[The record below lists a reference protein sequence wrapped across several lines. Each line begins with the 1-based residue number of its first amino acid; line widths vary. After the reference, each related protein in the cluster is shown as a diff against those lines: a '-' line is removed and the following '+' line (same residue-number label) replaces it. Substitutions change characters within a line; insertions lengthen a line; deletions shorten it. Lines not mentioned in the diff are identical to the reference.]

1 MKLIDTHCH
10 LDLYPPGR
18 KNQIIEN
25 ARDNSVEKLITVG
38 INLESSETAIEA
50 AKENKNVFATVGIH
64 PQDGKMDI
72 KVKNWRKK
80 LEILAR
86 NDKVVAVGEAG
97 FDSKALLDVGFP
109 LQKQI
114 FSAQVKIARDLKL
127 PLIIH
132 CRELY
137 EETFEVLRQFPQVF
151 GVLHSFCARME
162 EAKKALN
169 LGFYLG
175 LNGMITF
182 PNNKQLVEVVKS
194 IPLEKIILE
203 TDSPFL
209 TPQEVRGEKNEPKN
223 IKYIAQKLAEIINI
237 SFEEVC
243 QKTTENAEKLFKLS

>member
-10 LDLYPPGR
+10 LDLYPADL
-18 KNQIIEN
+18 KNQIIKN

-38 INLESSETAIEA
+38 INLESSKVAIGIS
-50 AKENKNVFATVGIH
+50 KENKNVFATVGIH

-86 NDKVVAVGEAG
+86 SKKVVAIGEAG

-114 FSAQVKIARDLKL
+114 FSAQVKIARNLKL
-127 PLIIH
+127 PLIVH
-132 CRELY
+132 CRDLY
-137 EETFEVLRQFPQVF
+137 EETFEILRQFPQVF
-151 GVLHSFCARME
+151 GVLHSFCAGVE
-162 EAKKALN
+162 EAKKAFS

-182 PNNKQLVEVVKS
+182 PSNQNLLEVVKS

-209 TPQEVRGEKNEPKN
+209 SPQEVRGEKNEPKN
-223 IKYIAQKLAEIINI
+223 IKFVAQKLAEIKNI
-237 SFEEVC
+237 SLEEIAI
-243 QKTTENAEKLFKLS
+243 KTNANAEKLFHLK

>member
-1 MKLIDTHCH
+1 MNFIDTHCH
-10 LDLYPPGR
+10 LDLYLPGL
-18 KNQIIEN
+18 KNQIIKNAKDEN
-25 ARDNSVEKLITVG
+25 VEKLITVG
-38 INLESSETAIEA
+38 INLESSKAAIEIS
-50 AKENKNVFATVGIH
+50 KENKNVFATVGIH

-151 GVLHSFCARME
+151 GVLHSFCARIE

-223 IKYIAQKLAEIINI
+223 IKYVAQKLAEIKNI
-237 SFEEVC
+237 SVEEVC